1 MLIIGSQN
9 YKLKAVTD
17 NTSHEIKDLVL
28 FLDNLKANSEKEPSM
43 DNASTYHKLKV
54 AFDEVFIDIRDNRI
68 DKRSNLLIMAH
79 NMFRKNLNVYYYLLK
94 TIASVET
101 PDLEAIKERLGGVV
115 CRCHQDNS
123 MEKSELSLSEIELLY
138 QILVDN
144 TQITDPLTR
153 KIFHSLQPLMRF

>member
-1 MLIIGSQN
+1 
-9 YKLKAVTD
+9 
-17 NTSHEIKDLVL
+17 
-28 FLDNLKANSEKEPSM
+28 M

-101 PDLEAIKERLGGVV
+101 PDLEAIKERLGGVLAATKIILW
-115 CRCHQDNS
+115 RN
-123 MEKSELSLSEIELLY
+123 LS
-138 QILVDN
+138 
-144 TQITDPLTR
+144 
-153 KIFHSLQPLMRF
+153 